1 MIQKYGSVKDDYFE
15 KGAYSRFLNGDV
27 ERIFKGSYSRTSDGL
42 YCHHVFENK
51 FHNLSDLNT
60 IKRKNYPFEFQK
72 KENLVYCNLIEHVI
86 LHTLISKETNK
97 KFGFRELESYLIN
110 TVIFWYVLEIKPK
123 KRDVK

>member
-1 MIQKYGSVKDDYFE
+1 M
-15 KGAYSRFLNGDV
+15 
-27 ERIFKGSYSRTSDGL
+27 
-42 YCHHVFENK
+42 
-51 FHNLSDLNT
+51 
-60 IKRKNYPFEFQK
+60 
-72 KENLVYCNLIEHVI
+72 YCNLIEHVI